1 MTINSRITLAIKKFF
16 KKFGKIIFIVLFIWL
31 IVFFINLYLL
41 KKPEELIA
49 TNTYNPDT
57 PIIDYGGKVPNK
69 DKEEVNETLESFLN
83 YCKTK
88 DYENAFNMLSDNCK
102 NYLYNNN
109 IEDFKKYVDAVY
121 TEYNNYSYTQ
131 NYSNK
136 DDVYIYDVTTLNS
149 DILATGTTG
158 GYDTYKDRISI
169 ITENGVKK
177 IANQGYIKNINISK
191 EIEDDYMRIK
201 VISKDCN
208 YDQITYNLEITNK
221 TDNTIV
227 IADNKAN
234 QEITLNLEG
243 EYLNVENV
251 MTLSGVI
258 KPGQTVK
265 TILVFNKFFDSN
277 REESQIN
284 FNYIRVMQDYDSNM
298 SLDEQREK
306 ANRIYSLNIE
316 LQ

>member
-31 IVFFINLYLL
+31 IVFLVNLYLITR
-41 KKPEELIA
+41 PEELIA
-49 TNTYNPDT
+49 TNTYNPDE
-57 PIIDYGGKVPNK
+57 PIIDYGGKVPTQ
-69 DKEEVNETLESFLN
+69 DKEEVNTVLDTFLN
-83 YCKTK
+83 RCKTK
-88 DYENAFNMLSDNCK
+88 DYENAFNMLSEDCK

-109 IEDFKKYVDAVY
+109 IEDFKKYVDSVY
-121 TEYNNYSYTQ
+121 TTFNDYSYTQ

-169 ITENGVKK
+169 VTENGVKK
-177 IANQGYIKNINISK
+177 IANQGYIKNIDVSK

-208 YDQITYNLEITNK
+208 YDQVTYNLEITNK

-243 EYLNVENV
+243 EYLNAENV
-251 MTLSGVI
+251 MTLRGVVN
-258 KPGQTVK
+258 PGQTVELL
-265 TILVFNKFFDSN
+265 LVFNKFFDSN

-284 FNYIRVMQDYDSNM
+284 FNYIRVIPEYNSEMTI
-298 SLDEQREK
+298 DEQREN

-316 LQ
+316 L

>member
-31 IVFFINLYLL
+31 IVFLVNLYLITR
-41 KKPEELIA
+41 PEELIA
-49 TNTYNPDT
+49 TNTYNPDE
-57 PIIDYGGKVPNK
+57 PIIDYGGKVPTQ
-69 DKEEVNETLESFLN
+69 DKEEVNTVLDTFLN
-83 YCKTK
+83 RCKTK
-88 DYENAFNMLSDNCK
+88 DYENAFNMLSEDCK

-109 IEDFKKYVDAVY
+109 IEDFKRYVDSVY
-121 TEYNNYSYTQ
+121 TTFNDYSYTQ

-158 GYDTYKDRISI
+158 GYDTFKDKISI
-169 ITENGVKK
+169 VTENGVKK
-177 IANQGYIKNINISK
+177 IANQGYIKNIDVSK

-208 YDQITYNLEITNK
+208 YDQVTYNLEITNK

-243 EYLNVENV
+243 EYLNAENV
-251 MTLSGVI
+251 MTLRGVVN
-258 KPGQTVK
+258 PGQTVELL
-265 TILVFNKFFDSN
+265 LVFNKFFDSN

-284 FNYIRVMQDYDSNM
+284 FNYIRIMPEYNSEM
-298 SLDEQREK
+298 TIDEQREN

-316 LQ
+316 L